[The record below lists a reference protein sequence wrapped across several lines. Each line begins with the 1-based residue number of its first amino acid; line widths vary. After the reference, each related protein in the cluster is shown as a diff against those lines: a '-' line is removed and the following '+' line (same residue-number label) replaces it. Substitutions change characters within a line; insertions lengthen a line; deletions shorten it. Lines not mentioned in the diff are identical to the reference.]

1 MSNPNDKEHP
11 EMERIE
17 KVLDLSNE
25 EVRVENSIT
34 EEEEE
39 EKTEIVEEETEHDRD
54 SHLNKYSMTIVG
66 KYANTAKDLVNIE
79 KTNKEFRGVI
89 ERYHF
94 NPVPL
99 KNEKEEGI
107 FHTET
112 YHIYDNPDIDQV
124 KRILIKPGVKK
135 VIIHEDD
142 DKVDDKKYNEIRKND
157 KVKFEVNKTGKF
169 KFNMDPSITVLTG
182 VDDNILEDEAN
193 SEVKEIVIPYHI
205 TKIREN
211 CFSCGMAEEEQIYGR
226 NFYEGLRD
234 IFIPNTV
241 KVICPRAFFDCSIR
255 SVNIPSSITFIPE
268 GCFAMCVKLKS
279 IHLPNTIKFL
289 GDEAFEG
296 CPSLKSITLPSSVTS
311 LGNNCFKECRYLSN
325 VVITSKL
332 VYIGD
337 KCFSKD
343 NIKHFYSVDQDLTP
357 YSVDLPSTLSYLGNY
372 IFDECD
378 QITSV
383 RCDIPRIPFSCF
395 FDCSKLQTV
404 RLSYR
409 VTEIEGN
416 AFYSCVNLTSIN
428 LPSSLKR
435 IEWCTFRDCHK
446 LSSLHIPSTLTYL
459 GEHCFRDCGLN
470 PINLPSNLKGVI
482 DEDYIQDIKNK
493 IRWVPP
499 DGSDIQIEKEK
510 KSPQ

>member
-17 KVLDLSNE
+17 KVLDLPNE
-25 EVRVENSIT
+25 EIQVENIS
-34 EEEEE
+34 EEDEEG
-39 EKTEIVEEETEHDRD
+39 KTEIVEEETGYVTINHLDR
-54 SHLNKYSMTIVG
+54 YSMMIVE

-79 KTNKEFRGVI
+79 KTCKGYRGII
-89 ERYHF
+89 EQFKY

-112 YHIYDNPDIDQV
+112 YHFYDDPEIDQV

-332 VYIGD
+332 VSIGNE
-337 KCFSKD
+337 CFAHD

-357 YSVDLPSTLSYLGNY
+357 YSVDLPSTLTRLGNN
-372 IFDECD
+372 IFYDCN
-378 QITSV
+378 QIKSA
-383 RCDIPRIPFSCF
+383 RCDIPVIPYSCF
-395 FDCSKLQTV
+395 CRCNGIRTV

-409 VTEIEGN
+409 VTEIGAC
-416 AFYSCVNLTSIN
+416 AFYMCVNLKSIN
-428 LPSSLKR
+428 LPSSLKKIGR
-435 IEWCTFRDCHK
+435 STFQDCRE